1 MKAEVGGA
9 RKPEPVG
16 EEKEAESE
24 EEEEEG
30 MECACENICFSL
42 KARYLHAKKFQPMY
56 LLYMYVIMIISCIH
70 HTIKFIYLHIH
81 N

>member
-42 KARYLHAKKFQPMY
+42 KARYMY
-56 LLYMYVIMIISCIH
+56 LHIKKIFSAYLLHIMTISCIH
-70 HTIKFIYLHIH
+70 HTIYLPTHTY
-81 N
+81 